1 MKLPVKK
8 VNFIIKFASTVDNG
22 MIQQVQAACTAGM
35 EI

>member
-22 MIQQVQAACTAGM
+22 MIQVQAACTAGM